1 MKLHKIY
8 QIQIPT
14 MYNAPC
20 RIAVFTDGK
29 TCKVFQKD
37 FQNWWRNNSLERYG
51 SVAAIERKLHEI
63 EAEANRR
70 EAFRK
75 QRMQSKH

>member
-8 QIQIPT
+8 QMRMP
-14 MYNAPC
+14 YSWNAPC

-37 FQNWWRNNSLERYG
+37 FQNWWRNYNLERYG
-51 SVAAIERKLHEI
+51 SVAAIERKLCEI
-63 EAEANRR
+63 EAEADRR

>member
-1 MKLHKIY
+1 MR
-8 QIQIPT
+8 IPT

-37 FQNWWRNNSLERYG
+37 FSNWWRNNSLERYG
-51 SVAAIERKLHEI
+51 SAVSIERKLYEI
-63 EAEANRR
+63 EAEADRR
-70 EAFRK
+70 EAFRN
-75 QRMQSKH
+75 QRMQTKH